1 VLSMGGSIKMEFGGD
16 TLEFLDVFY
25 ATPGATAVYGYIEV
39 SV

>member
-16 TLEFLDVFY
+16 TLEFVDVFY
-25 ATPGATAVYGYIEV
+25 ATPSATSIYGYIAV